1 MVVAIFDYTLEE
13 LLLFLKNLDESQ
25 IKESR
30 HFIESNITRND
41 DIGMIYDLLLNKKP
55 VIEVDSIFIK
65 ITENYKY
72 QESLELEDGII
83 LDFSEEGIPVA
94 LEILDISNLFSV
106 KKDCFNN
113 IENIN
118 ITIAITNSSIS
129 LNLLMELLINNE
141 KIDQPFSTV
150 AKNIIN
156 VPEMEVICYC

>member
-1 MVVAIFDYTLEE
+1 M
-13 LLLFLKNLDESQ
+13 SQ
-25 IKESR
+25 IKKFDLKYS
-30 HFIESNITRND
+30 
-41 DIGMIYDLLLNKKP
+41 YD
-55 VIEVDSIFIK
+55 IEVDSIFIK

>member
-1 MVVAIFDYTLEE
+1 M
-13 LLLFLKNLDESQ
+13 SQ
-25 IKESR
+25 IKKFDLKYS
-30 HFIESNITRND
+30 
-41 DIGMIYDLLLNKKP
+41 YD
-55 VIEVDSIFIK
+55 VEVDSIFIK

-83 LDFSEEGIPVA
+83 LDFSDEGIPVA
-94 LEILDISNLFSV
+94 LEILDISDLFSV

-129 LNLLMELLINNE
+129 LNLLMELLIDNE
-141 KIDQPFSTV
+141 KIDQPFSTI

>member
-1 MVVAIFDYTLEE
+1 M
-13 LLLFLKNLDESQ
+13 SQ
-25 IKESR
+25 IKKFDLKYS
-30 HFIESNITRND
+30 
-41 DIGMIYDLLLNKKP
+41 YD
-55 VIEVDSIFIK
+55 IEVDSIFIK
-65 ITENYKY
+65 IKENYKY
-72 QESLELEDGII
+72 WESLELEDGII

-94 LEILDISNLFSV
+94 LEILDISDLFSV

>member
-1 MVVAIFDYTLEE
+1 M
-13 LLLFLKNLDESQ
+13 SQ
-25 IKESR
+25 IKKFDLKYS
-30 HFIESNITRND
+30 
-41 DIGMIYDLLLNKKP
+41 YD
-55 VIEVDSIFIK
+55 IEVDSIFIK

-94 LEILDISNLFSV
+94 LEILDISDLFSV

-129 LNLLMELLINNE
+129 LNLLMELLIDNE
-141 KIDQPFSTV
+141 KIDQPFSTI

>member
-1 MVVAIFDYTLEE
+1 M
-13 LLLFLKNLDESQ
+13 SQ
-25 IKESR
+25 IKKFDLKYS
-30 HFIESNITRND
+30 
-41 DIGMIYDLLLNKKP
+41 YD
-55 VIEVDSIFIK
+55 IEVDSIFIK
-65 ITENYKY
+65 IKENYKY
-72 QESLELEDGII
+72 RESLELEDGII

-94 LEILDISNLFSV
+94 LEILDISDLFSV

-129 LNLLMELLINNE
+129 LNLLIELLIDNE
-141 KIDQPFSTV
+141 KIDQPFSTI

>member
-1 MVVAIFDYTLEE
+1 M
-13 LLLFLKNLDESQ
+13 SQ
-25 IKESR
+25 IKKFDLKYS
-30 HFIESNITRND
+30 
-41 DIGMIYDLLLNKKP
+41 YD
-55 VIEVDSIFIK
+55 IEVDSIFIK

-129 LNLLMELLINNE
+129 LNLLMELLIDNE
-141 KIDQPFSTV
+141 KIDQPFSTI

>member
-1 MVVAIFDYTLEE
+1 M
-13 LLLFLKNLDESQ
+13 SQ
-25 IKESR
+25 IKKFDLKYS
-30 HFIESNITRND
+30 
-41 DIGMIYDLLLNKKP
+41 YD
-55 VIEVDSIFIK
+55 IEVDSIFIK

-141 KIDQPFSTV
+141 KIDQPFRTV

>member
-1 MVVAIFDYTLEE
+1 M
-13 LLLFLKNLDESQ
+13 SQ
-25 IKESR
+25 IKKFDLKYS
-30 HFIESNITRND
+30 
-41 DIGMIYDLLLNKKP
+41 YD
-55 VIEVDSIFIK
+55 IEVDSIFIK

-141 KIDQPFSTV
+141 KIDLSL
-150 AKNIIN
+150 IHI
-156 VPEMEVICYC
+156 

>member
-1 MVVAIFDYTLEE
+1 M
-13 LLLFLKNLDESQ
+13 SQ
-25 IKESR
+25 IKKFDLKYS
-30 HFIESNITRND
+30 
-41 DIGMIYDLLLNKKP
+41 YD
-55 VIEVDSIFIK
+55 IEVDSIFIK

-129 LNLLMELLINNE
+129 LNLIMELLIDNE

>member
-1 MVVAIFDYTLEE
+1 M
-13 LLLFLKNLDESQ
+13 SQ
-25 IKESR
+25 IKKFDLKYS
-30 HFIESNITRND
+30 
-41 DIGMIYDLLLNKKP
+41 YD
-55 VIEVDSIFIK
+55 IEVDSIFIK

-129 LNLLMELLINNE
+129 LNLLIELLIDNE
-141 KIDQPFSTV
+141 KIDQPFSTI
-150 AKNIIN
+150 AKNVIN